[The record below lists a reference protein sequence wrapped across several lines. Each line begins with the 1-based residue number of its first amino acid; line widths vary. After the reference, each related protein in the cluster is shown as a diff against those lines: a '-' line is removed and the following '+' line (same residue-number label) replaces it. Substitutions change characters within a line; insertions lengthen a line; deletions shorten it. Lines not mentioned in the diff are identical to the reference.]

1 MTREMMTPLELWSA
15 EHGKGELTQ
24 RMDHTI
30 GIADQEVIYIE
41 QQNSILNEDRYR
53 GKDLISLVLTCGS
66 THSLLQ
72 SPMQPDATDQAE
84 LA

>member
-1 MTREMMTPLELWSA
+1 MMTPLELWSA

-41 QQNSILNEDRYR
+41 QQNSILNE

-66 THSLLQ
+66 THSFLQ